1 MKLAGALAVPLF
13 GLFLITVIEVRHT
26 GQQVSDVRAQSELA
40 RAAIGPSGVLSTL
53 QDERTW
59 AVVDLIGFSG
69 QITAPVAGYDE
80 SRQATN
86 EAIAAFRSTLADTS
100 PAVARA
106 YEPALDNLAELEQVR
121 ADIDANAAPRDL
133 SNVGFADDVFGR
145 YSALI
150 APFFDADTRVALAVD
165 DAELRRW
172 TTLVGAVNRSNET
185 LANLART
192 TILEGVIGDGINQP
206 AEIAE
211 ESRMVDALERLET
224 EFTDAPEPFASVAG
238 RAYPTQLV
246 DSVSQQVNTGIE
258 GGAIA
263 LDPFV
268 ASLNV
273 PADEGFMGLRA
284 QLTER
289 LEARAD
295 ELDNAAVWRQRIYV
309 GVAIVTLTAA
319 VILSWIVSRSITRPL
334 RSLTR
339 HAKDMA
345 ERGLPDAV
353 NQILDTPLGE
363 DVVVPAVQPLHLSTS
378 DEVSDVAGALNTVQ
392 ETALDLAV
400 EQAVLRRN
408 IADSFVNLGRRNQ
421 HLLGRQLDF
430 ITELES
436 KETDPDALSNLF
448 RLDHLATRM
457 RRNAESLL
465 VLAGFDPPRKWTAP
479 VRLTDVIRAAL
490 GEVEDYHRVSVRAV
504 EAATILGSAAADLA
518 HLLAELVENALV
530 FSPPDQT
537 VDIRGRHRAD
547 GPPGRASY
555 TLAVIDTGLGMTAD
569 DLTAA
574 NRRLAGAESFTIAPS
589 KYLGHYVAGNLAARH
604 GIRVHLD
611 NSPGNGVTATITLPP
626 DLLTTDEVSSAPVTP
641 PEGQRAVRLR
651 PGVAM
656 PAPWSSAPP
665 EDAPAPSGP
674 GGPDRVGTPLAAG
687 TPAPRA
693 IPPAPPRRPG
703 EPPPPPS
710 RVIPLPAAEEPEPE
724 RPPIPLPPR
733 LPTRPGAA
741 PARAAGAAGPPR
753 LAGRPRAAP
762 PGIGP
767 DRPGAVPPP
776 GTVPGAGTAADRAPG
791 HLPPRL
797 PTRPPGPARVVTPPG
812 VPPTGRDPVPS
823 GPPPA
828 AIWPRS
834 LAPNARTGNAVPTS
848 GQAGARPRDE
858 DLLAA
863 LGRYAP
869 GAEPGGAANGGPGG
883 PGGASPG
890 QPEPLTRRVPGAQ
903 MPETGVVRL
912 RGDGLVGA
920 TNAPVGPAPRP
931 TPAAHSA
938 AADVQSLLTSFT
950 AGVRRG
956 LEEANATGNGRG
968 HPR

>member
-1 MKLAGALAVPLF
+1 MRRVPIRMKLAGALAVPLF

-26 GQQVSDVRAQSELA
+26 GQEVDKVRAQTELA
-40 RAAIGPSGVLSTL
+40 RASIGPSGVLSTL

-59 AVVDLIGFSG
+59 AAIDLIGFAG
-69 QITAPVAGYDE
+69 QVTAPVAGYDE
-80 SRQATN
+80 SRQATD
-86 EAIAAFRSTLADTS
+86 EAIAAFRSTLSHAS
-100 PAVARA
+100 PTVVSA
-106 YEPALDNLAELEQVR
+106 YQPALDNLVELEQIR
-121 ADIDANAAPRDL
+121 ADIDASTTPRGL
-133 SNVGFADDVFGR
+133 TNVEFADEIYGR
-145 YSALI
+145 YLELI
-150 APFFDADTRVALAVD
+150 SPFFDADTRVALAVD

-172 TTLVGAVNRSNET
+172 TTLVGAVNRSSET
-185 LANLART
+185 LGNLARA
-192 TILEGVIGDGINQP
+192 TIIDGVIGDGINQP

-211 ESRMVDALERLET
+211 ESRLLDTLDRLSA
-224 EFTDAPEPFASVAG
+224 EFADAPEPYASVVA
-238 RAYPTQLV
+238 RSYPTELV
-246 DSVSQQVNTGIE
+246 DSVSEQVRAGID
-258 GGAIA
+258 GGTIT
-263 LDPFV
+263 LDPFIT
-268 ASLNV
+268 ALNV
-273 PADEGFMGLRA
+273 PADQGYMGMRS
-284 QLTER
+284 QLTDE
-289 LEARAD
+289 LVARAD
-295 ELDNAAVWRQRIYV
+295 ELDQAAVWRQRLYV
-309 GVAIVTLTAA
+309 GVAVATLAAA

-345 ERGLPDAV
+345 EQGLPDAV

-363 DVVVPAVQPLHLSTS
+363 DVAVPSVRPLHLKTN
-378 DEVSDVAGALNTVQ
+378 DEVGDVAGALNTVQ

-436 KETDPDALSNLF
+436 RETEPDALSNLF

-490 GEVEDYHRVSVRAV
+490 GEVEDYHRVSVRGV
-504 EAATILGSAAADLA
+504 ESATILGSAAADLA

-530 FSPPDQT
+530 FSPPDQA

-555 TLAVIDTGLGMTAD
+555 TLAIIDTGLGMTAD

-604 GIRVHLD
+604 DIRVHLD

-626 DLLTTDEVSSAPVTP
+626 ELLTTDEAPGAPVTP

-656 PAPWSSAPP
+656 PAPWSGAVPA
-665 EDAPAPSGP
+665 DAPAP
-674 GGPDRVGTPLAAG
+674 GGPDPLGVPLAAG
-687 TPAPRA
+687 APPPRA
-693 IPPAPPRRPG
+693 IPPAAPRRPG
-703 EPPPPPS
+703 EPPPRPD
-710 RVIPLPAAEEPEPE
+710 RVIPLPAAQQPGPD
-724 RPPIPLPPR
+724 RPPIALPPR
-733 LPTRPGAA
+733 PGPTPAHAAGSTAAPRLPGRPGAA
-741 PARAAGAAGPPR
+741 P
-753 LAGRPRAAP
+753 
-762 PGIGP
+762 
-767 DRPGAVPPP
+767 
-776 GTVPGAGTAADRAPG
+776 GAGGDLPPG

-797 PTRPPGPARVVTPPG
+797 PTRPPGPAPVVTPPG
-812 VPPTGRDPVPS
+812 VQPPAGREPLPS
-823 GPPPA
+823 GPPQA

-834 LAPNARTGNAVPTS
+834 LAPTARTGN
-848 GQAGARPRDE
+848 GQPAAGGRAGRPRDE
-858 DLLAA
+858 DVLAA
-863 LGRYAP
+863 LGRYGPEPQPPP
-869 GAEPGGAANGGPGG
+869 GNGGLGGPGA
-883 PGGASPG
+883 PSPG

-903 MPETGVVRL
+903 IPETGVVRL

-920 TNAPVGPAPRP
+920 TNAPAGPAPRP
-931 TPAAHSA
+931 SPAAHSA

-956 LEEANATGNGRG
+956 LEEANASGNGHG
-968 HPR
+968 HGDRR

>member
-26 GQQVSDVRAQSELA
+26 GQEVAKVRAQTELA

-69 QITAPVAGYDE
+69 SITAPVAGYDA
-80 SRQATN
+80 SRKATDD
-86 EAIAAFRSTLADTS
+86 AIAAFRNTIADAS
-100 PAVARA
+100 PAVASA
-106 YEPALDNLAELEQVR
+106 YQPALDNLVQLEQLR
-121 ADIDANAAPRDL
+121 ADIDASTTPRDL
-133 SNVGFADDVFGR
+133 SNVPFGDDVFKR
-145 YSALI
+145 YSQMI
-150 APFFDADTRVALAVD
+150 SPFFDADTRVALAVD

-185 LANLART
+185 LANLARA
-192 TILEGVIGDGINQP
+192 TILNGVIGDGINQP

-211 ESRMVDALERLET
+211 ESRLLDALERYST
-224 EFTDAPEPFASVAG
+224 EFTDAPEPYAGVVA
-238 RAYPTQLV
+238 RTYPTQLV
-246 DSVSQQVNTGIE
+246 DSVSEQVRAGIA
-258 GGAIA
+258 GGAVA

-268 ASLNV
+268 NALNV
-273 PADEGFMGLRA
+273 PADEGFMGLRS
-284 QLTER
+284 QLTDR
-289 LEARAD
+289 LVARAD
-295 ELDNAAVWRQRIYV
+295 QLDHAAAWRQRLYV
-309 GVAIVTLTAA
+309 GVAIATLAAA
-319 VILSWIVSRSITRPL
+319 VILSWMVSRSITRPL
-334 RSLTR
+334 RLLTR
-339 HAKDMA
+339 HAKSMA
-345 ERGLPDAV
+345 DEGLPDAV

-363 DVVVPAVQPLHLSTS
+363 DVAVPAVQPLHMTTN
-378 DEVSDVAGALNTVQ
+378 DEVGDVAGALNTVQ

-430 ITELES
+430 ITELEG
-436 KETDPDALSNLF
+436 KETEPDALGNLF

-537 VDIRGRHRAD
+537 VDIRGRHRTD

-555 TLAVIDTGLGMTAD
+555 TLAVIDTGLGMTVD

-611 NSPGNGVTATITLPP
+611 PSPGNGVTATITLPA
-626 DLLTTDEVSSAPVTP
+626 DLLTTDEVPGAPVTP

-656 PAPWSSAPP
+656 PAPWSATPP
-665 EDAPAPSGP
+665 EDAPAVAGAGP
-674 GGPDRVGTPLAAG
+674 QDWAGAPLAAG
-687 TPAPRA
+687 APPRRA
-693 IPPAPPRRPG
+693 IPPAPARREG
-703 EPPPPPS
+703 EPPPPPA
-710 RVIPLPAAEEPEPE
+710 RVIPLRAADRPDAD

-733 LPTRPGAA
+733 LPQRPGAA
-741 PARAAGAAGPPR
+741 PAAGAAGGPPR
-753 LAGRPRAAP
+753 PADWTGAVPLGTE
-762 PGIGP
+762 
-767 DRPGAVPPP
+767 RPGA
-776 GTVPGAGTAADRAPG
+776 AGERATGP
-791 HLPPRL
+791 LPPRL
-797 PTRPPGPARVVTPPG
+797 PTRQPGQAPMVTPPG
-812 VPPTGRDPVPS
+812 IPTAGGGPVPTGA
-823 GPPPA
+823 PPA
-828 AIWPRS
+828 SIWPRS
-834 LAPNARTGNAVPTS
+834 LAPTARTGNGVPTS

-858 DLLAA
+858 DVLAA
-863 LGRYAP
+863 LGRYGPRPQPAP
-869 GAEPGGAANGGPGG
+869 AANGGDGH

-890 QPEPLTRRVPGAQ
+890 RPEPLTRRVPGAQ

-956 LEEANATGNGRG
+956 LDEANATGNGHGRA
-968 HPR
+968 RR

>member
-13 GLFLITVIEVRHT
+13 GLFVITVIEVQHT
-26 GQQVSDVRAQSELA
+26 GQEVANVRAQTELA
-40 RAAIGPSGVLSTL
+40 RATIGPSGVLSTL

-59 AVVDLIGFSG
+59 AAVDLIGFAG
-69 QITAPVAGYDE
+69 QLTAPVAGYDE

-86 EAIAAFRSTLADTS
+86 EAIAAFRATLSDAS
-100 PAVARA
+100 PAVASA
-106 YEPALDNLAELEQVR
+106 YQPALDNLVALEQIR
-121 ADIDANAAPRDL
+121 ADIDASTTPRDL
-133 SNVGFADDVFGR
+133 SNVGFADDIFGR
-145 YSALI
+145 YSALVE
-150 APFFDADTRVALAVD
+150 PFFDSDTRVALAVN

-172 TTLVGAVNRSNET
+172 TTLVGAVNRSSET
-185 LANLART
+185 VGDLART
-192 TILEGVIGDGINQP
+192 TIIDGVIGDGINQP

-211 ESRMVDALERLET
+211 ESRLLDNLDRLGAEL
-224 EFTDAPEPFASVAG
+224 TDAPEPYASVVG
-238 RAYPTQLV
+238 HSYPSQLV
-246 DSVSQQVNTGIE
+246 DSVSEQVRTAID
-258 GGAIA
+258 GGTVT

-268 ASLNV
+268 AALNV
-273 PADEGFMGLRA
+273 PADQGYMGLRA
-284 QLTER
+284 RLTDQLV
-289 LEARAD
+289 ARAD
-295 ELDNAAVWRQRIYV
+295 ELDQAAAWRQRLYV
-309 GVAIVTLTAA
+309 GVAVATLAAAIV
-319 VILSWIVSRSITRPL
+319 LSWIVSRSITRPL
-334 RSLTR
+334 RALTR

-345 ERGLPDAV
+345 EQGLPDAV
-353 NQILDTPLGE
+353 NEILDTPLGE
-363 DVVVPAVQPLHLSTS
+363 DVVVPAVRPLHLATS
-378 DEVSDVAGALNTVQ
+378 DEVADVAGALNTVQ

-436 KETDPDALSNLF
+436 KETEPDALANLF

-465 VLAGFDPPRKWTAP
+465 VLAGFEPPRKWTVP

-504 EAATILGSAAADLA
+504 EAATLLGSAAADLA
-518 HLLAELVENALV
+518 HLLAELLENALV
-530 FSPPDQT
+530 FSPPDQS

-547 GPPGRASY
+547 GPPGGTSY

-569 DLTAA
+569 DLAAA

-626 DLLTTDEVSSAPVTP
+626 ELLTTDEVTGAPVTP

-656 PAPWSSAPP
+656 PAPWSATPA
-665 EDAPAPSGP
+665 DADAS
-674 GGPDRVGTPLAAG
+674 DRVGAPLAAG
-687 TPAPRA
+687 APPPRA
-693 IPPAPPRRPG
+693 IPPVPPRRPG
-703 EPPPPPS
+703 EPPAPPD
-710 RVIPLPAAEEPEPE
+710 RVIPLPAAEEPGPE
-724 RPPIPLPPR
+724 RPPIPLPSR
-733 LPTRPGAA
+733 FAQRPTGA
-741 PARAAGAAGPPR
+741 PAAAHPGPT
-753 LAGRPRAAP
+753 
-762 PGIGP
+762 PG
-767 DRPGAVPPP
+767 DR
-776 GTVPGAGTAADRAPG
+776 TPG

-797 PTRPPGPARVVTPPG
+797 PTRPPGAAPVVTPPG
-812 VPPTGRDPVPS
+812 VPPAGGRDPVPS

-834 LAPNARTGNAVPTS
+834 LAPTSRTGNGLAAPG
-848 GQAGARPRDE
+848 GQAARPRDE
-858 DLLAA
+858 DVLAA
-863 LGRYAP
+863 LGRYGPQSPQPPAD
-869 GAEPGGAANGGPGG
+869 NGGPTG
-883 PGGASPG
+883 PAGAPPDR
-890 QPEPLTRRVPGAQ
+890 PEPLTRRVPGTH

-956 LEEANATGNGRG
+956 LEEANARGNGHG
-968 HPR
+968 HAPR